1 MVGMGIRTEHHRL
14 WDNIKV
20 SLMHVTRVQREKR
33 HRTYLFT
40 EEIFEEIVS
49 EKFSKSDE
57 RHKPKNTRAP
67 HVG

>member
-1 MVGMGIRTEHHRL
+1 MGIRTEHHRF
-14 WDNIKV
+14 WDNIKL
-20 SLMHVTRVQREKR
+20 SLMHVTRVQGEKR

-40 EEIFEEIVS
+40 EEIFEEIIS